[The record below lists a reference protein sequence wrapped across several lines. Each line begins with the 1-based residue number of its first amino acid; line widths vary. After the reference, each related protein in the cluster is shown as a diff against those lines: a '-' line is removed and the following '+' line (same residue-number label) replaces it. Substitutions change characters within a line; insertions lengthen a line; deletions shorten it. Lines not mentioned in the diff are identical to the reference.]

1 MVDSVGAP
9 STVAVA
15 VVRAPPT
22 YSLVRELASRAGPL
36 QKADRLKF
44 ERLQA
49 SVERRRENRQSTA
62 HHSGDNAKMID
73 LSDRRRNPFAGT
85 LPSRR
90 CTASRGRTALFYPME
105 DPTT

>member
-1 MVDSVGAP
+1 MMRASV
-9 STVAVA
+9 SRTVAYSRARVLTAGVA
-15 VVRAPPT
+15 ATVN
-22 YSLVRELASRAGPL
+22 ASRAGPL